1 MLDELVAVV
10 VRKGGLAVV
19 AVLVVLAVL
28 AVLAVQ
34 VVLVVAVVL
43 AAAIAIAIDNII
55 LSRIIVIATSWN
67 MVKSQIRKRVRQA
80 HQPHQ
85 HKQLTGLNFYK

>member
-10 VRKGGLAVV
+10 VQKGGLAVV
-19 AVLVVLAVL
+19 AVLVVLVVLAVL

-43 AAAIAIAIDNII
+43 AAAIAII